1 MPLITRINPVDMKTK
16 LYHDL
21 VKQILT
27 LELPPGSSLDESRLS
42 EEYQISRTPLRETFR
57 KLAGE
62 GYITII
68 NNRGAYV
75 AQLDYLMIRNF
86 FLTAPILYTAVAQ
99 LAVLNRTPEQ
109 IDTLT
114 HINTQFIEAMK
125 KGDANSMV
133 FQNDLFHRVMGEMAA
148 NPYLQPSYERLL
160 IDHARIS
167 QTFYRP
173 TDEDMRN
180 NLDAAAE
187 QHKQMIEA
195 IIDQDVDKMTKLIE
209 AHWKLSSDQMQKF
222 VRPNPLQI
230 DNNFTAEL
238 INA

>member
-1 MPLITRINPVDMKTK
+1 MKLK
-16 LYHDL
+16 LYNDL

-62 GYITII
+62 GYITIV

-86 FLTAPILYTAVAQ
+86 FLTAPVLYSAVGQ
-99 LAVLNRTPEQ
+99 LAVQNRSPEQ
-109 IDTLT
+109 IEELT
-114 HINTQFIEAMK
+114 RINMLFIEAME
-125 KGDANSMV
+125 KGDASSMV
-133 FQNDLFHRVMGEMAA
+133 YQNDLFHRLMGEMAD
-148 NPYLQPSYERLL
+148 NPYLKPSYERLL

-173 TDEDMRN
+173 TDKEMLT
-180 NLDAAAE
+180 NLDDAAE
-187 QHKQMIEA
+187 QHQQMIEA
-195 IIDQDVDKMTKLIE
+195 IIDQDIEKMTGLIE

-230 DNNFTAEL
+230 DNNFIQEL
-238 INA
+238 TNA